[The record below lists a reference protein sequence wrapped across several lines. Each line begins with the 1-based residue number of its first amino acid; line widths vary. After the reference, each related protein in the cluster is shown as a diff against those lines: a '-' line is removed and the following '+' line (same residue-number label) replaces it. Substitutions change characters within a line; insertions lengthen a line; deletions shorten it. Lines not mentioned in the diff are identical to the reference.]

1 LNNINN
7 DIDNFEFLNI
17 MQEYLIEKCNEETK
31 MEVNA
36 DEKILNWGRRFFTI
50 WTGQAF
56 SLLGSQLV
64 SFAVIWWL
72 TQTTGSATVLA
83 TASLVGLIPQVVLGP
98 LTGALVDR
106 WNRRLTMIFADAS
119 IALATIGLAVLFAL
133 GHVQVWQVYAL
144 LFIRSVGGGFHWPA
158 MQASTS
164 LMVPK
169 EHLARIQG
177 LNQMLQ
183 GGMNIASAPLGAL
196 LLAVLPMEGILA
208 IDVFTAMLAIIPL
221 LFYQVP
227 QPERLDLQADLQ
239 TKSSVW
245 TDLLAGFHYVWNWPG
260 LMMIGVM
267 ATIINFLL
275 TPAFSLLPILV
286 TKHFNGQAIQLA
298 SLESFSGIGFI
309 VGGLVLSAWGGFKRR
324 IMTSL
329 LGLFA
334 MGAGC
339 LVMGLLPP
347 TAFVFAVATMLF
359 LGIINPIVN
368 GPLLAAVQAAV
379 APEMQGR
386 VFTLISTLAAG
397 MSPIGLIIAGPISD
411 KLGVQTWFLIG
422 GVVTIL
428 MGGIGLMIPA
438 VMHFEEGR
446 KIEAPKVALY
456 PTAIS
461 PEIDIAHVDVPSQ
474 PRSAELTLE

>member
-1 LNNINN
+1 MNSQS
-7 DIDNFEFLNI
+7 IDQN
-17 MQEYLIEKCNEETK
+17 TRW
-31 MEVNA
+31 A
-36 DEKILNWGRRFFTI
+36 PRFFTI

-64 SFAVIWWL
+64 QFAIIWWL
-72 TQTTGSATVLA
+72 TQKTGSATVLA

-98 LTGALVDR
+98 LSGALVDR
-106 WNRRLTMIFADAS
+106 WSRRLTMMVADS
-119 IALATIGLAVLFAL
+119 MIALATVVLAILFAL
-133 GHVQVWQVYAL
+133 GHVQIWQVYAL
-144 LFIRSVGGGFHWPA
+144 LFIRSVCGGFHWPA

-169 EHLARIQG
+169 EHLSRIQG

-183 GGMNIASAPLGAL
+183 GGMSIASAPLGAL

-208 IDVFTAMLAIIPL
+208 IDVFTAMLAVIPL
-221 LFYQVP
+221 FFFKVP
-227 QPERLDLQADLQ
+227 QPERLDLQAVGRNNP
-239 TKSSVW
+239 SVW
-245 TDLLAGFHYVWNWPG
+245 QDLKAGFRYVWSWPG
-260 LMMIGVM
+260 LMLIGIM
-267 ATIINFLL
+267 ATVINFLL

-298 SLESFSGIGFI
+298 TLESFSGIGFI
-309 VGGLVLSAWGGFKRR
+309 VGGLTLSAWGGFKRR
-324 IMTSL
+324 VLTSL
-329 LGLFA
+329 LGLLA

-347 TAFVFAVATMLF
+347 SAFAFAVGTMLF

-368 GPLLAAVQAAV
+368 GPLFAAVQAVV

-386 VFTLISTLAAG
+386 VFTLISTMAAG

-428 MGGIGLMIPA
+428 MGVISLFVPA
-438 VMHFEEGR
+438 IMHFEDGR
-446 KIEAPKVALY
+446 STTAPVLRE
-456 PTAIS
+456 T
-461 PEIDIAHVDVPSQ
+461 PSQ
-474 PRSAELTLE
+474 AETESFDINIEKAPGPSGAGIDFT

>member
-1 LNNINN
+1 MNAPVTT
-7 DIDNFEFLNI
+7 DRPSRW
-17 MQEYLIEKCNEETK
+17 TK
-31 MEVNA
+31 
-36 DEKILNWGRRFFTI
+36 RFFTI

-64 SFAVIWWL
+64 SFAIIWWL

-98 LTGALVDR
+98 ITGALVDR
-106 WNRRLTMIFADAS
+106 WSRRLTMMIADGL
-119 IALATIGLAVLFAL
+119 IALATIVLAILFAL
-133 GHVQVWQVYAL
+133 GHVQIWQVYAL
-144 LFIRSVGGGFHWPA
+144 LFFRSVCGGFHWPA

-183 GGMNIASAPLGAL
+183 GGMSIASAPLGAL
-196 LLAVLPMEGILA
+196 LLTLLPMEGILA

-221 LFYQVP
+221 FFFQVP
-227 QPERLDLQADLQ
+227 QPVRLDVGVEAQA
-239 TKSSVW
+239 KPSVW
-245 TDLLAGFHYVWNWPG
+245 QDLLAGFKYVWGWPG
-260 LMMIGVM
+260 LMLIGIM
-267 ATIINFLL
+267 ATVINFLL

-298 SLESFSGIGFI
+298 TLESFSGIGFI
-309 VGGLVLSAWGGFKRR
+309 VGGIVLGAWGGFKRR
-324 IMTSL
+324 ILTSL
-329 LGLFA
+329 VGLFG

-347 TAFVFAVATMLF
+347 SAFVLAVVTMLF

-379 APEMQGR
+379 NPEIQGR
-386 VFTLISTLAAG
+386 VFTLISTMAAG
-397 MSPIGLIIAGPISD
+397 MSPIGLMIAGPISD
-411 KLGVQTWFLIG
+411 KLGVQTWFIIG
-422 GVVTIL
+422 GIVTGL
-428 MGGIGLMIPA
+428 MGVASLFIPA
-438 VMHFEEGR
+438 IMHFEDGR
-446 KIEAPKVALY
+446 AAASAAEVIIPPSLKKVGTPDDKAVNL
-456 PTAIS
+456 PSI
-461 PEIDIAHVDVPSQ
+461 EIDI
-474 PRSAELTLE
+474 T

>member
-1 LNNINN
+1 
-7 DIDNFEFLNI
+7 
-17 MQEYLIEKCNEETK
+17 M
-31 MEVNA
+31 NA
-36 DEKILNWGRRFFTI
+36 NLTQKSPRWAPRFFTI

-106 WNRRLTMIFADAS
+106 WSRRLTMIIADGL
-119 IALATIGLAVLFAL
+119 IALATILLAVLFAL
-133 GHVQVWQVYAL
+133 GHVQIWQVYAL
-144 LFIRSVGGGFHWPA
+144 LFFRSVCGGFHWPA

-169 EHLARIQG
+169 EHLSRIQG

-183 GGMNIASAPLGAL
+183 GGMSIASAPLGAL
-196 LLAVLPMEGILA
+196 LLTWLPMEGILA

-221 LFYQVP
+221 FFFQVP
-227 QPERLDLQADLQ
+227 QPERIDLQADSPS
-239 TKSSVW
+239 KSSVW
-245 TDLLAGFHYVWNWPG
+245 QDLKAGLRYVWGWPG

-267 ATIINFLL
+267 ATVINFLL

-298 SLESFSGIGFI
+298 TLESFSGIGFI

-324 IMTSL
+324 ILTSL
-329 LGLFA
+329 VGLFA
-334 MGAGC
+334 MGLGC

-347 TAFVFAVATMLF
+347 SAFVIAVATMLF

-386 VFTLISTLAAG
+386 VFTLIGTLAAG
-397 MSPIGLIIAGPISD
+397 MSPIGLIIAGPIAD

-422 GVVTIL
+422 GIVTGL
-428 MGGIGLMIPA
+428 MGVVSFFIPA
-438 VMHFEEGR
+438 VMHFEDGR
-446 KIEAPKVALY
+446 TAVTSVKAEKSIIHDTEKIGSQLDK
-456 PTAIS
+456 T
-461 PEIDIAHVDVPSQ
+461 PSST
-474 PRSAELTLE
+474 PASADLTS